1 MFFWPGFRPREKARG
16 EIFEAARRKN
26 FAEKIGKSF
35 QIARKRIDKPPKV
48 WYNLYA
54 HLEEGCNFFVWS
66 FVMAVKTARAK
77 ITFECT
83 ECKHRNYDS
92 LKNKKN
98 DPDRLVLKKYCPFC
112 KKHTEHKE
120 AK

>member
-1 MFFWPGFRPREKARG
+1 
-16 EIFEAARRKN
+16 
-26 FAEKIGKSF
+26 
-35 QIARKRIDKPPKV
+35 
-48 WYNLYA
+48 
-54 HLEEGCNFFVWS
+54 
-66 FVMAVKTARAK
+66 MATKTARAK

-92 LKNKKN
+92 IKNKKN
-98 DPDRLVLKKYCPFC
+98 DPDRLTLNKYCPVC